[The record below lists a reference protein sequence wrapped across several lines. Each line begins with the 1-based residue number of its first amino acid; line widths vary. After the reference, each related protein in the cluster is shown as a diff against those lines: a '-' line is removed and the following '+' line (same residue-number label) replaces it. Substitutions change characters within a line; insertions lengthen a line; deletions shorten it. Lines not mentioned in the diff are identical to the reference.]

1 MFEPLSF
8 YGERH
13 QHWEIR
19 NTLQKLQNI
28 LDQKH
33 ILFFFITSIII
44 TIYLIIKLFIFI
56 FFVDIRIIE
65 TKVSF

>member
-28 LDQKH
+28 LD
-33 ILFFFITSIII
+33 
-44 TIYLIIKLFIFI
+44 
-56 FFVDIRIIE
+56 
-65 TKVSF
+65 